1 MQRRNFI
8 KTTGLGSALAL
19 SGTPVFA
26 SFMILENDTWFD
38 RPMRWAQL

>member
-19 SGTPVFA
+19 SGTSAFA
-26 SFMILENDTWFD
+26 SFMILEKMIPGLII
-38 RPMRWAQL
+38 R